1 LHCAV
6 AFAGESLGRVL
17 AAAPDVPFA
26 DFGAGVVDLGSAEAG
41 FASGFVSLSHSATP
55 PCFEHAPV
63 FVFAVLYVPSLH

>member
-1 LHCAV
+1 LHWAV

-26 DFGAGVVDLGSAEAG
+26 DFDFGSGVVDLGSAEEG

-63 FVFAVLYVPSLH
+63 FVFAVL